1 MTAQKPRKTGPLEEA
16 ALIEILFSGS
26 PTGGSGWLVERHT
39 RLWRPPTDVYE
50 TDDAIVVQVE
60 IAGVRQEDI
69 SISLYE
75 RRLTIS
81 GVRHNPGPDRRA
93 YHQMEV
99 QLGEFRTEV
108 DLPSPVVETRIE
120 AEYSHGFLN
129 VILPKLAPQRIAIE

>member
-1 MTAQKPRKTGPLEEA
+1 MTAQRPRKTGPLEEA

-26 PTGGSGWLVERHT
+26 PAGGSGWLVER
-39 RLWRPPTDVYE
+39 RSRVWRPPTDVYE
-50 TDDAIVVQVE
+50 TDDEFVVQVE
-60 IAGVRQEDI
+60 IAGVRQEDF

-108 DLPSPVVETRIE
+108 ELPGPVVEAQIE
-120 AEYSHGFLN
+120 AEYGAGFLH
-129 VILPKLAPQRIAIE
+129 VILPKLRPQRLSVE